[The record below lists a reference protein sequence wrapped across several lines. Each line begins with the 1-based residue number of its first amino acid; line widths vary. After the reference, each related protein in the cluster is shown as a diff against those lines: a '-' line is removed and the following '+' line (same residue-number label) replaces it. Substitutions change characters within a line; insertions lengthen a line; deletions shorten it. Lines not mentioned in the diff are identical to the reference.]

1 MKAMKTVSS
10 KDVKDD
16 GRSNRLTG
24 YSIVEED
31 SIEDAVEMTKICPHL
46 NYGAIDV
53 GEVMKMK

>member
-24 YSIVEED
+24 YFIVEED
-31 SIEDAVEMTKICPHL
+31 SIGDAVEMTKICRISITAPL
-46 NYGAIDV
+46 LLG
-53 GEVMKMK
+53 K